1 MMHEITI
8 IGLGAGDLNQLPLGI
23 YKKLK
28 NATHLYVRTEQHP
41 VLQELQTEGV
51 TWTSF
56 DAIYEKNDQF
66 ENVYKEIVENLL
78 KLSAVNPIIYAVPG
92 HPLVA
97 EQTVQLLVQA
107 EKQGKAK
114 IRIEGGQSFLDP
126 IFGALRIDPIEGFQL
141 LDGTSFKRDDIQ
153 MNSHVLIGQVYDS
166 FSASEVKL
174 TLMEKYPDDFEVTIV
189 TAAGSSEEVLKKV
202 PLFELDREM
211 ELNNLTTL
219 YVPPIPEKESRVKE
233 WQTLREVVAQLRG
246 PNGCPWDK
254 EQTHTTLKKYA
265 VEEVYE
271 LLQAIDE
278 EDDDHIVEEL
288 GDVLLQVFLHA
299 QIGEDNGYFSL
310 EDVLASITEKMIRRH
325 PHVFGE
331 VEANSTEQV
340 LSNWQE
346 IKEKEGKKSSKTLLE
361 NELRTES
368 SLLTSFNYQKKAA
381 KVGFDW
387 PDVSGAWEKFEEEL
401 QEWKAELSTNDQE
414 AQTDELG
421 DLLFTVVNLARF
433 YGLSP
438 ELAMMQANQKFKR
451 RFEYVEQCVHQDRGS
466 FEDYN
471 LEELD
476 QFWKDAKKLE
486 RQ

>member
-1 MMHEITI
+1 MNEITI
-8 IGLGAGDLNQLPLGI
+8 IGLGASDLEQLPLGI

-28 NATHLYVRTEQHP
+28 SAQYLYVRTEQHP
-41 VLQELQTEGV
+41 VLEELRAEGLSFK
-51 TWTSF
+51 SF

-66 ENVYKEIVENLL
+66 EDVYQEIVRQLL
-78 KLSAVNPIIYAVPG
+78 ELAKEHSIIYAVPG

-97 EQTVQLLVQA
+97 EQTVQLLIEA
-107 EKQGKAK
+107 EKQEKVK

-141 LDGTSFKRDDIQ
+141 LDGTSFKRDEVQ
-153 MNSHVLIGQVYDS
+153 MNAHVLIGQVYDA

-174 TLMEKYPDDFEVTIV
+174 TLMEKYPDDYEVTIV
-189 TAAGSSEEVLKKV
+189 TAAGSTAESLTKV
-202 PLFELDREM
+202 PLFELDRM
-211 ELNNLTTL
+211 MKLDNLTTL
-219 YVPPIPEKESRVKE
+219 YVPPIHEKENRLKE
-233 WQTLREVVAQLRG
+233 WQTLRQIVAELRG

-299 QIGEDNGYFSL
+299 QIGEDNGYFSM
-310 EDVLASITEKMIRRH
+310 EDVLNSIADKMIRRH
-325 PHVFGE
+325 PHVFGN
-331 VEANSTEQV
+331 VKADNTEDV
-340 LSNWQE
+340 LRNWQQ
-346 IKEKEGKKSSKTLLE
+346 IKSEENRNSGDSLLE
-361 NELRTES
+361 GEMRTDS
-368 SLLTSFNYQKKAA
+368 SLLTSFNYQKKVA
-381 KVGFDW
+381 KIGFDW

-401 QEWKAELSTNDQE
+401 DEWKIELAEGTKDTQV
-414 AQTDELG
+414 DELG
-421 DLLFTVVNLARF
+421 DVLFTIVNLARF
-433 YGLSP
+433 YSLSP
-438 ELAMMQANQKFKR
+438 EQAMIQANKKFKS
-451 RFEYVEQCVHQDRGS
+451 RFQFIEQSVKNGKGDFS
-466 FEDYN
+466 YYS

-476 QFWKDAKKLE
+476 QYWKDAKKLE

>member
-1 MMHEITI
+1 MHEITI
-8 IGLGAGDLNQLPLGI
+8 VGLGAGDLNQLPLGI

-28 NATHLYVRTEQHP
+28 KANHLYVRTEQHP

-56 DAIYEKNDQF
+56 DAVYEKNDQF
-66 ENVYKEIVENLL
+66 ESVYKEIVENLL
-78 KLSAVNPIIYAVPG
+78 KLSAVHPITYAVPG

-107 EKQGKAK
+107 EKQGKAT
-114 IRIEGGQSFLDP
+114 ISIEGGQSFLDP

-153 MNSHVLIGQVYDS
+153 MNSHVLVGQVYDA

-189 TAAGSSEEVLKKV
+189 TAAGSSEEILKKV

-219 YVPPIPEKESRVKE
+219 YVPPIPDKESRVKE
-233 WQTLREVVAQLRG
+233 WQTLREVIAQLRG

-254 EQTHTTLKKYA
+254 EQTHETLKKYA

-278 EDDDHIVEEL
+278 EDDSHIVEEL

-325 PHVFGE
+325 PHVFGN
-331 VEANSTEQV
+331 VEANNAEQV
-340 LSNWQE
+340 LSNWQD
-346 IKEKEGKKSSKTLLE
+346 IKEKEGKKATKSLLE
-361 NELRTES
+361 DELRTES

-387 PDVSGAWEKFEEEL
+387 PEVSGAWEKFEEEL
-401 QEWKAELSTNDQE
+401 QEWKDELLTNNKE

-451 RFEYVEQCVHQDRGS
+451 RFEYIEECVSQDRGS

-486 RQ
+486 R

>member
-1 MMHEITI
+1 MNEITI
-8 IGLGAGDLNQLPLGI
+8 IGLGASDLDQLPLGI

-28 NATHLYVRTEQHP
+28 TAEYLYVRTEQHP
-41 VLQELQTEGV
+41 VLEELRTEGLSF
-51 TWTSF
+51 TSF
-56 DAIYEKNDQF
+56 DSVYEQNDQF
-66 ENVYKEIVENLL
+66 EGVYEEIVRQLL
-78 KLSAVNPIIYAVPG
+78 ELAKEHSIMYAVPG

-97 EQTVQLLVQA
+97 EQTVQLLIEA
-107 EKQGKAK
+107 EKQGKIK

-141 LDGTSFKRDDIQ
+141 LDGTSFTRDEVR
-153 MNSHVLIGQVYDS
+153 MNAHVLIGQVYDA

-174 TLMEKYPDDFEVTIV
+174 TLMEKYPDDYEVTIV
-189 TAAGSSEEVLKKV
+189 TAAGSSAESLTKV
-202 PLFELDREM
+202 PLFELDRVM
-211 ELNNLTTL
+211 KLDNLTTL
-219 YVPPIPEKESRVKE
+219 YVPPIPEKENRLKE
-233 WQTLREVVAQLRG
+233 WQTLRQIVAELRG

-299 QIGEDNGYFSL
+299 QIGEDNGYFSI
-310 EDVLASITEKMIRRH
+310 EDVLSSIADKMIRRH
-325 PHVFGE
+325 PHVFGNVKAE
-331 VEANSTEQV
+331 STEDV
-340 LSNWQE
+340 LRNWQQ
-346 IKEKEGKKSSKTLLE
+346 IKSEENGDSKDSLLDGE
-361 NELRTES
+361 TRADS
-368 SLLTSFNYQKKAA
+368 SLLTSYNYQKSVA

-401 QEWKAELSTNDQE
+401 AEWKTELAEGTKESQV
-414 AQTDELG
+414 DELG
-421 DLLFTVVNLARF
+421 DVLFTIVNLARF
-433 YGLSP
+433 YHLSP
-438 ELAMMQANQKFKR
+438 EQAMIQANKKFKR
-451 RFEYVEQCVHQDRGS
+451 RFQFIEHSVKSDKGDFSHYT
-466 FEDYN
+466 

-486 RQ
+486 G